1 MRVAILV
8 LGLCACDVS
17 LSDMDNVYSRGADRE
32 VLCSINVDNK
42 NTVSND
48 SIAAGLDRAQVDRVV
63 LHLYTHRPAGTVD
76 ESTIEHILASAA
88 DRSLPFVTY
97 RDLVDGTASEGLA
110 FSFDDRDITGWFG
123 LRDLFARYDARVTFF
138 ISQYH
143 ALTPE
148 ERDRLRVLAA
158 EGHSIDYHSTE
169 HEDAEDYSATHGVD
183 AYIANDIVPNLVLMR
198 AEGFSPMTFAYPYGS
213 RTTATDAAILEHV
226 PLIRTSR
233 HTCPH

>member
-1 MRVAILV
+1 MRVAPLV
-8 LGLCACDVS
+8 
-17 LSDMDNVYSRGADRE
+17 
-32 VLCSINVDNK
+32 
-42 NTVSND
+42 
-48 SIAAGLDRAQVDRVV
+48 LDRAQVERLV

-97 RDLVDGTASEGLA
+97 RDLVDGIATEGLA
-110 FSFDDRDITGWFG
+110 FSFDDRDINGWFG

-158 EGHSIDYHSTE
+158 DGHSIDYHSTE
-169 HEDAEDYSATHGVD
+169 HEDAEDYSAAHGVE

-198 AEGFSPMTFAYPYGS
+198 AEGFSSGRTRRS
-213 RTTATDAAILEHV
+213 RARTARARA
-226 PLIRTSR
+226 
-233 HTCPH
+233 